1 MKKIIIS
8 IVVLSSISI
17 YSQSAIMRMLDS
29 DPRISVTLRSNNV
42 YDPNKNNNT
51 IEGNPYSSSDF
62 LIGTI
67 PNINASI
74 TFKYNAHKD
83 VIEFKDGNS
92 IYELPKDINYSPIS
106 LSDGTKVV
114 LETNNDGN
122 LSYYTQL
129 FEKDNVALLKKNRV
143 TLSEAKPT
151 DGYREATA
159 PKFSSLKTEYF
170 LKSEDKII
178 EFPKNKKELL
188 AKYSNNPTLEQF
200 IKKNGSYIKDENAM
214 KEIVKLISQK

>member
-129 FEKDNVALLKKNRV
+129 FEKDNVALLKRNRV

>member
-17 YSQSAIMRMLDS
+17 YSQSAIMRILDS
-29 DPRISVTLRSNNV
+29 DPRMSATLRSNNV

>member
-17 YSQSAIMRMLDS
+17 YSQSAIMRILES
-29 DPRISVTLRSNNV
+29 DPRMSATLRSNNV